1 MNYVCDDILHVEDL
15 EWRGSF
21 IVDPGSDT
29 TIVNNYFESWKQ
41 SIEDKPCSNQVIEE
55 PVLVIHT
62 LHSCYSHAIIDEIVI
77 YFSIIK
83 AIHPDKKWRIFIRR
97 GDVEKHL
104 EQNMRM
110 IQDNN
115 YTGAWKHIIESISP
129 YPPIFE
135 HTLSKDE
142 EFTFKSCYLYPLIDH
157 HHRSI
162 WNCIEYYP
170 DYTQRVL
177 CKDAHKYPDNII
189 YSYLSSYRDH
199 ILAKYGK
206 NCPQPVPRVVIIDRK
221 YNRKFWPHVLR
232 ELEYRAS
239 LEEGW
244 SYEEPYI
251 LEDMDFTE
259 QVNLFRN
266 AKIFIFNHGSS
277 LTNLLWIP
285 EGSVV
290 FDLDSETNRKGII
303 DRVCLL
309 TKSTHHYIDHNNM
322 NISEQIFDPIRSYCA
337 HAVSCETYSS

>member
-29 TIVNNYFESWKQ
+29 TIVNKYFESWKP
-41 SIEDKPCSNQVIEE
+41 SIEGKPCSNQVIEE

-62 LHSCYSHAIIDEIVI
+62 LHSCYSHAIIDETVI

-83 AIHPDKKWRIFIRR
+83 AIHPGKKWRIFIRR
-97 GDVEKHL
+97 GDVEKHP

-206 NCPQPVPRVVIIDRK
+206 TCPQPVPRVVIIERK
-221 YNRKFWPHVLR
+221 YTRKFLPHVLR

-259 QVNLFRN
+259 
-266 AKIFIFNHGSS
+266 
-277 LTNLLWIP
+277 
-285 EGSVV
+285 
-290 FDLDSETNRKGII
+290 
-303 DRVCLL
+303 
-309 TKSTHHYIDHNNM
+309 
-322 NISEQIFDPIRSYCA
+322 
-337 HAVSCETYSS
+337 